1 MPLPKVTFACCE
13 SQIEV
18 ATRQNPDEFLTEW
31 MGGMMENNRELLV
44 VIMELCDRF
53 GGDDSE
59 KSKIMATV
67 AVVLKCIEGQIGANE
82 LEEQFGGSD
91 IGVGD

>member
-1 MPLPKVTFACCE
+1 M
-13 SQIEV
+13 
-18 ATRQNPDEFLTEW
+18 
-31 MGGMMENNRELLV
+31 
-44 VIMELCDRF
+44 VILELCDRF

-59 KSKIMATV
+59 KTKIMATV